1 MYSAQIKIAITVTLF
16 LWQDRLAHSPFP
28 LPQVVLGAGLLVAV
42 LLTLVV
48 HFAQTGRRLARQV
61 EAVNRAL
68 AEARSVN
75 EQRLEVL
82 ESPPLPYSRVPL
94 PENEAARLD
103 ALRQYEILDTDPE
116 EAFDDFTRL
125 AAHIC
130 GSPIALVSL
139 IDDSRQWFK
148 SKVGLDATET
158 SRDVAFCAHAI
169 LQPNDVFIVPDTLL
183 DQRFATNPLVS
194 SDPRIRFY
202 AGAPLITPE
211 KQALGTLCVIDSRP
225 RQLNPKQVEALQA
238 LSRQVITQLELRRNL
253 AERKRDLEALRQAA
267 DENLRLARAVNSA
280 SEGVV
285 ITDATQRDHPIIYTN
300 PAFLRITGYQFDE
313 VVGRNCRFLQ
323 GLDTDPQA
331 IAQIRKAI
339 AERNELKI
347 TLLNYRQDGQ
357 PFWNELKIAPV
368 FSDEGNLLYF
378 IGIQADITDRRAVER
393 MKDEFISVVSHELR
407 TPLTSIRGALGLLAS
422 GLLNTQPERGQRM
435 LEIAVTNTDRLVR
448 LVNDILDIERIES
461 GKVTMT
467 KETCD
472 AANLMLQAADAMRA
486 MVEKAGVTFSVSP
499 VLAWLRVD
507 PDKIIQT
514 LTNLLSNAIKF
525 STEGSTVWLT
535 AEHRGEQMLFQ
546 VKDQGRGIPA
556 DKLETIF
563 GRFQQIDASDSR
575 KKGGTGLGLAICRSI
590 VQQHGGRIWAE
601 STLGEGSTFCFTLP
615 VLHKREAGSNFC
627 LQPPISVGL

>member
-486 MVEKAGVTFSVSP
+486 MAEKAGVTFSVSP

-615 VLHKREAGSNFC
+615 VLLVCDHDSSIRESLANSRD
-627 LQPPISVGL
+627 

>member
-331 IAQIRKAI
+331 IAQIRRAI

-368 FSDEGNLLYF
+368 FSDEGDLLYF

-472 AANLMLQAADAMRA
+472 AANLMLQAADAMRSMA
-486 MVEKAGVTFSVSP
+486 EKAGVTFSVSP

-563 GRFQQIDASDSR
+563 GRMAL
-575 KKGGTGLGLAICRSI
+575 T
-590 VQQHGGRIWAE
+590 
-601 STLGEGSTFCFTLP
+601 
-615 VLHKREAGSNFC
+615 
-627 LQPPISVGL
+627 

>member
-486 MVEKAGVTFSVSP
+486 MAEKAGVTFSVSP